1 MNRILVL
8 FALVFLMLSCEK
20 SELNNTSSAELPV
33 IQAYLIPGELLEVSI
48 FNQLP
53 FETSNTASIPV
64 DGLTPIVSVE
74 GESYGLSQNSSGR
87 YVAPPSL
94 SIRSGASY
102 LLSFEYK
109 GVSVEA
115 RTDIPHKPEGF
126 TKSLG
131 ALNLEDFPFASIDP
145 IVLSWSNPDNEYYQV
160 AIEYAESDTL
170 ELSLFANRNVEA
182 GNQFSELPQQTNS
195 YEIRPFSVSYVGTH
209 RAILYR
215 VNPEYALFAQEEGAD
230 SQTLAAPFTNVENG
244 LGIFTGIA
252 TDTLLFE
259 VRD

>member
-1 MNRILVL
+1 
-8 FALVFLMLSCEK
+8 
-20 SELNNTSSAELPV
+20 LNTR
-33 IQAYLIPGELLEVSI
+33 G
-48 FNQLP
+48 F
-53 FETSNTASIPV
+53 
-64 DGLTPIVSVE
+64 
-74 GESYGLSQNSSGR
+74 GR
-87 YVAPPSL
+87 
-94 SIRSGASY
+94 G
-102 LLSFEYK
+102 
-109 GVSVEA
+109 
-115 RTDIPHKPEGF
+115 TDRYPHKPEGF

-160 AIEYAESDTL
+160 AIEYAESDTPRTIL
-170 ELSLFANRNVEA
+170 ICQPNVEA

-259 VRD
+259 VRENQFFRSLGKRLKCKLPPQHSPSNSAAATST